1 MRVQGIHFSRSIAVV
16 AAVLLE
22 TLAVQPSAFAQAST
36 PSGSQAGTGGRASHA
51 VQSLTDLDRQTLLY
65 GIDSQVL
72 ELLSTLTSE
81 PVPDLDP
88 DVVTVF
94 KQSANPDVQTAAIN
108 YLRAVKDWEAKD
120 PAFAVLQGYAS
131 GGGRTEEV
139 VIAVIRY
146 LREAK
151 DAAANPLF
159 VQLLTDP
166 SKAVVEAVVDALGK
180 SGDPQYAGQLLSNLA
195 STDFPSGLKPD
206 LLLALGDLKAQSAVP
221 ELTKILKNR
230 DQSSIMRQYACYA
243 LGKIADPASLSDIL
257 QAYQDKDDYL
267 RAYAV
272 SAMSNFAGTRVDDL
286 LIEALKDNFWRVRVD
301 AAQSLGTRHAAQAV
315 PILEYKAKFDP
326 TANVRAAAIS
336 ALGEIGD
343 GGGYDF
349 LKKLLA
355 NELVDP
361 ALREKALDSLLTHDL
376 SGSVRTIEKVIATV
390 WATQPQS
397 PFLDYFCKQVSQ
409 AKGPELRSLY
419 LRFLDGPTLNIRIY
433 GIRGIVNN
441 GFTDLRASVEALST
455 DKNPQAVR
463 ENALSGL
470 KALK

>member
-1 MRVQGIHFSRSIAVV
+1 MTLQGILGSRTIGVLVV
-16 AAVLLE
+16 VVLE
-22 TLAVQPSAFAQAST
+22 SLAIHPALFAQANA
-36 PSGSQAGTGGRASHA
+36 GSAESHK
-51 VQSLTDLDRQTLLY
+51 VQSLTDLDRQTLLF

-72 ELLSTLTSE
+72 ELLSRLTNQPE
-81 PVPDLDP
+81 PALDH

-108 YLRAVKDWEAKD
+108 YLRTVKDWEAKD
-120 PAFAVLQGYAS
+120 SAFTVLQGYAS
-131 GGGRTEEV
+131 AGGQTEEV

-159 VQLLTDP
+159 AQLLSDP
-166 SKAVVEAVVDALGK
+166 SKSIVEAAITALGK
-180 SGDPQYAGQLLSNLA
+180 SGDQQYAGQLLSSLS
-195 STDFPSGLKPD
+195 STDFPSALKPD

-221 ELTKILKNR
+221 ELTNILKNR

-243 LGKIADPASLSDIL
+243 LGRIADPASLPVIL

-272 SAMSNFAGTRVDDL
+272 SALTSYAGSRVDDL
-286 LIEALKDNFWRVRVD
+286 LIQALKDNFWRVRVD
-301 AAQSLGTRHAAQAV
+301 AAESLGTRGAAEAV
-315 PILEYKAKFDP
+315 PILEYKARFDP
-326 TANVRAAAIS
+326 TPNVREAAIS
-336 ALGEIGD
+336 ALGKIGAS
-343 GGGYDF
+343 GSYEF

-355 NELVDP
+355 NDLVDP
-361 ALREKALDSLLTHDL
+361 ALREKALDALVAHDL
-376 SGSVRTIEKVIATV
+376 TGSIRTIEEVIAKV

-397 PFLDYFCKQVSQ
+397 PFLDYLCKQLSQ
-409 AKGPELRSLY
+409 ARGPELKSLY
-419 LRFLDGPTLNIRIY
+419 LRFLDGPTINIRIY
-433 GIRGIVNN
+433 GIRGIAAN

-463 ENALSGL
+463 ENALTAVQ
-470 KALK
+470 ALK